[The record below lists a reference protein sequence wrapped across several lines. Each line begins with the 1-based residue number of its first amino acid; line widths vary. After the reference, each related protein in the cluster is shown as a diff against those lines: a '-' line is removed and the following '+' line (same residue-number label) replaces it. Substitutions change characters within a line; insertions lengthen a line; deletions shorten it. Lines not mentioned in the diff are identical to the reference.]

1 MGALQRKMMDRRNH
15 DRLQASMENRDADDI
30 DDEIKVLP
38 IQKKVH
44 AKNPGSSPE
53 QRSGIEGIDYVV
65 KHGKAPLIEK
75 RDIKLRQSADIYGIE
90 QGAAAAK
97 QCAISLLA
105 QLKAACGGDIDR
117 LGRLVK
123 LVGFVNSTPDFIDQP
138 KVINGAS
145 DFMVAALGEKGRH
158 ARSAVSAASL
168 PFGVAVEIEAI
179 FTIK

>member
-1 MGALQRKMMDRRNH
+1 MTSAIETKLAELGVTLP
-15 DRLQASMENRDADDI
+15 DAPAPAANY
-30 DDEIKVLP
+30 VP
-38 IQKKVH
+38 
-44 AKNPGSSPE
+44 
-53 QRSGIEGIDYVV
+53 YVV
-65 KHGKAPLIEK
+65 DGNTVYVSGQISAGADGLILGKIGEDL
-75 RDIKLRQSADIYGIE
+75 SIE